1 MFLAYQDETRS
12 TKTTGGVEAGKA
24 LQAPGFRT
32 VISTKDHEEV
42 SHMKAHSTKTNS
54 GRFLKFSATALT
66 ILGVLIPLGV
76 PTLAGAQNTAL
87 FSASLPQGPEGSWLY
102 TVTIPGY
109 TFQGIETYSAG
120 GGYTEADQLSFSPIA
135 VASAGHGA
143 WKMTGGN
150 TFNLTYLNL
159 TFDAFS
165 SGNPTGTLKVRQT
178 TKIDKSGN
186 SYSGSGDY
194 TYYDLDGNPIPS
206 ISGTFTITAKR
217 IVVQAPK

>member
-1 MFLAYQDETRS
+1 M
-12 TKTTGGVEAGKA
+12 KA
-24 LQAPGFRT
+24 Q
-32 VISTKDHEEV
+32 SMKTKDC
-42 SHMKAHSTKTNS
+42 
-54 GRFLKFSATALT
+54 RILKLFTVALSV
-66 ILGVLIPLGV
+66 LGALIPLGL
-76 PTLAGAQNTAL
+76 PTPAAAQNIVQL
-87 FSASLPQGPEGSWLY
+87 SASLPQGPEGSWLY

-120 GGYTEADQLSFSPIA
+120 GGYTESDQLSFSPIA

-178 TKIDKSGN
+178 TMIARSGN
-186 SYSGSGDY
+186 SYTGSGDY

>member
-1 MFLAYQDETRS
+1 MKTEWIN
-12 TKTTGGVEAGKA
+12 TKSC
-24 LQAPGFRT
+24 Q
-32 VISTKDHEEV
+32 
-42 SHMKAHSTKTNS
+42 
-54 GRFLKFSATALT
+54 FLKLSASVLTVLMAL
-66 ILGVLIPLGV
+66 V
-76 PTLAGAQNTAL
+76 PFGAPAAATAQNTAQL
-87 FSASLPQGPEGSWLY
+87 SGSPQQTQGPEGSWLY

-109 TFQGIETYSAG
+109 AFQGIETYSTG
-120 GGYTEADQLSFSPIA
+120 GGYTEADQLSFNPLA

-143 WKMTGGN
+143 WQMTGQQ

-186 SYSGSGDY
+186 SYTGSGDY

>member
-1 MFLAYQDETRS
+1 M
-12 TKTTGGVEAGKA
+12 KTEWMNQK
-24 LQAPGFRT
+24 
-32 VISTKDHEEV
+32 SCH
-42 SHMKAHSTKTNS
+42 
-54 GRFLKFSATALT
+54 FLKLPAAALTAL
-66 ILGVLIPLGV
+66 LALLSLGV
-76 PTLAGAQNTAL
+76 PTTATAQNTAQL
-87 FSASLPQGPEGSWLY
+87 SGSPQQTQGPEGSWLY

-109 TFQGIETYSAG
+109 AFQGIETYSTG
-120 GGYTEADQLSFSPIA
+120 GGYTEADQLSFNPLA

-143 WKMTGGN
+143 WKMTGQR

-165 SGNPTGTLKVRQT
+165 TGNPTGTLKVRQT
-178 TKIDKSGN
+178 TKVDKSGN
-186 SYSGSGDY
+186 SYTGSGDY

>member
-1 MFLAYQDETRS
+1 MKRQS
-12 TKTTGGVEAGKA
+12 IKTGS
-24 LQAPGFRT
+24 F
-32 VISTKDHEEV
+32 
-42 SHMKAHSTKTNS
+42 
-54 GRFLKFSATALT
+54 RFLKLSAVALA
-66 ILGVLIPLGV
+66 VMVALIPLGV
-76 PTLAGAQNTAL
+76 PTAASAQNAPQL
-87 FSASLPQGPEGSWLY
+87 SASLPQGPEGSWLY

-150 TFNLTYLNL
+150 TFNLTYFNL

-165 SGNPTGTLKVRQT
+165 SGNPTGTLIVRQT
-178 TKIDKSGN
+178 TRIDKSGN
-186 SYSGSGDY
+186 SYSGWGDY

-217 IVVQAPK
+217 IVVQAPR

>member
-1 MFLAYQDETRS
+1 MKTEWTS
-12 TKTTGGVEAGKA
+12 TKSC
-24 LQAPGFRT
+24 Q
-32 VISTKDHEEV
+32 
-42 SHMKAHSTKTNS
+42 
-54 GRFLKFSATALT
+54 FLKISASILTVLMALILLGAPTAATAQTTVQL
-66 ILGVLIPLGV
+66 
-76 PTLAGAQNTAL
+76 
-87 FSASLPQGPEGSWLY
+87 SESLQQIQGPEGSWVY

-109 TFQGIETYSAG
+109 TFQGIETYSTG
-120 GGYTEADQLSFSPIA
+120 GGYTEADQLSFSPLA

-143 WKMTGGN
+143 WQMTGQR

-178 TKIDKSGN
+178 TMIARSGN
-186 SYSGSGDY
+186 SYTGSGDY